1 MNVYMVSRT
10 GATKSFIIFVLNN
23 DAKSPKYNILI
34 NLFNPYTYDRKKY

>member
-1 MNVYMVSRT
+1 MNVYMALRT

-34 NLFNPYTYDRKKY
+34 NLPYTYDRKKH